1 MGLRCAVNESGVAE
15 TEIKHWRLPFRASK
29 CPPMNSFLAGLGD
42 FFSGF
47 GMVLGVGSI
56 RKWAVIPMILNVLLF
71 GTLAVLV
78 FLYAGDAEKYLF
90 GEAQGKWGSAGHIA
104 LQVLI
109 IVVGLAAV
117 VVLSLVL
124 SSVIAAPFYTK
135 LAEAALLHLTGRV
148 IADSGPIWK
157 IAIKTILQETGK
169 LAVFIGVQAVLFGIG
184 LIPIV
189 GQIVAGGVTFLLL
202 AFEFGDYSLEA
213 YGYGLVDRYK
223 FTVRNPGRSLGFG
236 SAAFLVTLVPFLGIL
251 VAPVAVAGAA
261 RMVVRIKG
269 DNVR

>member
-1 MGLRCAVNESGVAE
+1 MPTERETMPKAPDADVVATSELFRLR
-15 TEIKHWRLPFRASK
+15 R
-29 CPPMNSFLAGLGD
+29 
-42 FFSGF
+42 
-47 GMVLGVGSI
+47 
-56 RKWAVIPMILNVLLF
+56 
-71 GTLAVLV
+71 
-78 FLYAGDAEKYLF
+78 
-90 GEAQGKWGSAGHIA
+90 
-104 LQVLI
+104 
-109 IVVGLAAV
+109 
-117 VVLSLVL
+117 
-124 SSVIAAPFYTK
+124 
-135 LAEAALLHLTGRV
+135 RV

-157 IAIKTILQETGK
+157 IAIKTILQESGK
-169 LAVFIGVQAVLFGIG
+169 LAIFIGVQAILFGIG

-213 YGYGLVDRYK
+213 YGYGLADRYK
-223 FTVRNPGRSLGFG
+223 FTVQNPGRSLGFG

>member
-1 MGLRCAVNESGVAE
+1 
-15 TEIKHWRLPFRASK
+15 
-29 CPPMNSFLAGLGD
+29 MNSFLAGLGD
-42 FFSGF
+42 FFAGF
-47 GMVLGVGSI
+47 GLVLGVGSI
-56 RKWAVIPMILNVLLF
+56 RKWAIIPMFLNLLLF

-78 FLYAGDAEKYLF
+78 FLYAGTAVHWMLGD
-90 GEAQGKWGSAGHIA
+90 AQGKWSSVGHVA
-104 LQVLI
+104 LQVLVI
-109 IVVGLAAV
+109 LVGLAAV

-124 SSVIAAPFYTK
+124 SSVVAAPFYTK
-135 LAEAALLHLTGRV
+135 LAEAALFHLTGRV

-157 IAIKTILQETGK
+157 IALKTILQESGK
-169 LAVFIGVQAVLFGIG
+169 LAIFIGVQAILFGIG

-189 GQIVAGGVTFLLL
+189 GQIVAGSVTFLLL

-223 FTVRNPGRSLGFG
+223 FTVQNPGRSLGFG